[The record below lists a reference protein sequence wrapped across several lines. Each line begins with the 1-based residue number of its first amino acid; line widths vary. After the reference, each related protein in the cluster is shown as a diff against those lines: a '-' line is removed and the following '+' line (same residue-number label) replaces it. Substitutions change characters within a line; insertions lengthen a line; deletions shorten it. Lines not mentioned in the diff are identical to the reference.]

1 MRRPLLIGGVSL
13 SVGLWML
20 DWIHNSLLEV
30 GGAAVLTAIA
40 TGAGLWLWQR
50 QKNSI
55 VQALIASQLT
65 KELVEQA
72 LTRATDVVNTL
83 DAEIKLIPTTSQ
95 ADFNTFN
102 TLVLALRDRL
112 TALTTDCDRTAIR
125 IAVMGSRGSGKSTL
139 ISLLASP
146 QIFASPRRLTL
157 QEIPAFITQGNSDQP
172 SRSRFVADLIL
183 FLTTGDLTASE
194 HQVLKDLV
202 ATRQRVLLVLNK
214 CDQYLPN
221 DRPLLVDRLRHHV
234 LQLVQQQPTAIPYSL
249 PAPHVEDV
257 VEIAAKPSPLKVRR
271 YQPDGSID
279 EWLETPAPDLSSLTQ
294 RLQALLT
301 DNHLLVWATVI
312 RSALALHQ
320 EAQTALNQVRR
331 DRALPLLDNY
341 QWIAA
346 AAAFANPVPA
356 LDLLATGAITAQLVL
371 DLGAI
376 YQQHLSMQQ
385 AQVVATTLA
394 SLLVKLGLVELS
406 TQLLSSVLK
415 SNAATFVVGGLLQG
429 ASAAYL
435 TRLAGLS
442 LMDYFQDQSLVV
454 NLHAENPLTIA
465 ALSQRLQAV
474 FQQNRHVAVLQTILQ
489 TAVSRLSPVQSTTPA

>member
-1 MRRPLLIGGVSL
+1 MRRPLLMGGVSL
-13 SVGLWML
+13 SVGLWLL
-20 DWIHNSLLEV
+20 DWIHHSLLEV
-30 GGAAVLTAIA
+30 GGVAVLTAIA
-40 TGAGLWLWQR
+40 TGTGVWLWQR
-50 QKNSI
+50 QKNS
-55 VQALIASQLT
+55 VVPASIAPQLT
-65 KELVEQA
+65 RELVEQA
-72 LTRATDVVNTL
+72 LTRVTAVVNTL
-83 DAEIKLIPTTSQ
+83 TAELELLPTASRP
-95 ADFNTFN
+95 DFNP
-102 TLVLALRDRL
+102 LVLALRNRL
-112 TALTTDCDRTAIR
+112 TALTTDCDRTTIG
-125 IAVMGSRGSGKSTL
+125 IAVMGSKGSGKSTL

-146 QIFASPRRLTL
+146 QTFASPRRLVL
-157 QEIPAFITQGNSDQP
+157 QEIPASITQGNGDQP
-172 SRSRFVADLIL
+172 LIGNFVADLTL

-194 HQVLKDLV
+194 HRVLQELV
-202 ATRQRVLLVLNK
+202 ATHQRVLLVLNK

-221 DRPLLVDRLRHHV
+221 DRPLLIDRLQHYIV
-234 LQLVQQQPTAIPYSL
+234 QLAQQQPTATPYPL
-249 PAPHVEDV
+249 PVPQAEDV
-257 VEIAAKPSPLKVRR
+257 IAIAAKPNPLKVRR

-279 EWLETPAPDLSSLTQ
+279 EWLETPTPDLHGLTQ

-301 DNHLLVWATVI
+301 QDNNLLVWATVV

-371 DLGAI
+371 DLSAI
-376 YQQHLSMQQ
+376 YQQHLSLQQ

-406 TQLLSSVLK
+406 TQLLGNLLK

-454 NLHAENPLTIA
+454 NLRAENPLTIA

-489 TAVSRLSPVQSTTPA
+489 TAASRLSPVQSTTPA